1 MSSIISTLDDINF
14 YIYVCVGL
22 TELVVGTIGNAL
34 TVIVFGQAPLRT
46 ARTASTLIVLAI
58 LNTIY
63 LDLAVI
69 LRVMAG
75 LRRQTDT
82 TLGSDV
88 LCHFFYFLLN
98 GSASG
103 IVALLAWIAFDRY
116 EHSSDTALSQPL
128 PTSGIFARAEML
140 ENERGATRK
149 CCIERHYRLSAVRF

>member
-14 YIYVCVGL
+14 YIYVYVGL
-22 TELVVGTIGNAL
+22 TELVIGTIGNVL

-63 LDLAVI
+63 LDFAVI

-75 LRRQTDT
+75 IRRQNDT
-82 TLGSDV
+82 TFGSDV
-88 LCHFFYFLLN
+88 LCRFFYFLLN
-98 GSASG
+98 GSASA

-116 EHSSDTALSQPL
+116 ENTLDTALSIPSL
-128 PTSGIFARAEML
+128 ILGICARPEML
-140 ENERGATRK
+140 ENERGAPRK
-149 CCIERHYRLSAVRF
+149 CYTEQH